1 VISTYIYPTSQSSGL
16 VTLNFTKLRVLFV
29 WLNTMKKVKIFMIFL
44 CFNAASFLVSAD
56 PQTCPADSGGK
67 CSGPDDWEGE
77 FFPEIP
83 HIKYEGPK
91 SSNPLTYKWYN
102 AEEEILGKK
111 MKIQCCVLAYI
122 TCGLE
127 VTHLVLLPSIG
138 PGKMVPTLCLW
149 LREEVK
155 QTCFM
160 FTTFSIL
167 MRANFEFLKKL
178 GVDWW
183 CFHDRDIAPD
193 GPGNT
198 LEKSN
203 KNLDEVIELAKE
215 LQKETKIRPL
225 WGTPKPQEPTK
236 HQYDW
241 NAATAANFLRKYGL
255 INEFK
260 LNIECNDARL
270 SGHTCHHE
278 LETARINGLL
288 GNIDANTGHAQ
299 TGNAYLISPLLIIND
314 SYQVPGDANNFFFFA
329 STGWD
334 TDQFLTD
341 VGEATMVMMSVLR
354 NDGIAPG
361 DFNLDAK
368 LRRESTDVEDLF
380 IAHISGM
387 DTLARGLRN
396 AVKLLEVN

>member
-1 VISTYIYPTSQSSGL
+1 
-16 VTLNFTKLRVLFV
+16 
-29 WLNTMKKVKIFMIFL
+29 MKKLKIFMIFL

-138 PGKMVPTLCLW
+138 PGKM
-149 LREEVK
+149 
-155 QTCFM
+155 
-160 FTTFSIL
+160 
-167 MRANFEFLKKL
+167 
-178 GVDWW
+178 
-183 CFHDRDIAPD
+183 
-193 GPGNT
+193 
-198 LEKSN
+198 KSN

-215 LQKETKIRPL
+215 LQK
-225 WGTPKPQEPTK
+225 
-236 HQYDW
+236 YDW
-241 NAATAANFLRKYGL
+241 DAATAANFLRKYGL

-260 LNIECNDARL
+260 LNIECNHARL

-288 GNIDANTGHAQ
+288 GNIDANTGDAQ
-299 TGNAYLISPLLIIND
+299 
-314 SYQVPGDANNFFFFA
+314 
-329 STGWD
+329 TGWD

-341 VGEATMVMMSVLR
+341 VGEATMFMMSVLR

-361 DFNLDAK
+361 GFNLDAK

>member
-1 VISTYIYPTSQSSGL
+1 
-16 VTLNFTKLRVLFV
+16 
-29 WLNTMKKVKIFMIFL
+29 MKKVKIFMIFL

-178 GVDWW
+178 G
-183 CFHDRDIAPD
+183 
-193 GPGNT
+193 
-198 LEKSN
+198 KSN
-203 KNLDEVIELAKE
+203 KNLGEVIELAKE

-225 WGTPKPQEPTK
+225 WGTVQL
-236 HQYDW
+236 
-241 NAATAANFLRKYGL
+241 FLHPRYMH
-255 INEFK
+255 EEQRAPFW
-260 LNIECNDARL
+260 LNRIIRL

-288 GNIDANTGHAQ
+288 GNIDANTGDAQ
-299 TGNAYLISPLLIIND
+299 
-314 SYQVPGDANNFFFFA
+314 
-329 STGWD
+329 TGWD

-341 VGEATMVMMSVLR
+341 VGEATMFMMSVLR

-361 DFNLDAK
+361 GFNLDAK

>member
-1 VISTYIYPTSQSSGL
+1 
-16 VTLNFTKLRVLFV
+16 
-29 WLNTMKKVKIFMIFL
+29 MKKLKIFMIFL

-111 MKIQCCVLAYI
+111 MK
-122 TCGLE
+122 
-127 VTHLVLLPSIG
+127 
-138 PGKMVPTLCLW
+138 
-149 LREEVK
+149 
-155 QTCFM
+155 
-160 FTTFSIL
+160 
-167 MRANFEFLKKL
+167 
-178 GVDWW
+178 
-183 CFHDRDIAPD
+183 
-193 GPGNT
+193 
-198 LEKSN
+198 KSN

-225 WGTPKPQEPTK
+225 WGTVQLFLHPRYMHEEQRPKPQEPTK

-241 NAATAANFLRKYGL
+241 DAATAANFLRKYGL

-260 LNIECNDARL
+260 LNIECNHARL

-288 GNIDANTGHAQ
+288 GNIDANTGDAQ
-299 TGNAYLISPLLIIND
+299 
-314 SYQVPGDANNFFFFA
+314 
-329 STGWD
+329 TGWD

-341 VGEATMVMMSVLR
+341 VGEATMFMMSVLR

-361 DFNLDAK
+361 GFNLDAK